1 MISNSTVYTKGIPKQ
16 NIEHIDI
23 ITFKQLQALTII
35 MIYTQLLNP
44 HSLESVN
51 INAKGNNSQLA
62 MIQYR
67 MEVWPQKSQWLTN
80 DQNTTDSV
88 EDTWKQPGNASTTV
102 MTQLKEHSIKITHS
116 YQLAFHTNKIYLTME

>member
-44 HSLESVN
+44 HSLESVT
-51 INAKGNNSQLA
+51 IN
-62 MIQYR
+62 
-67 MEVWPQKSQWLTN
+67 VQK
-80 DQNTTDSV
+80 
-88 EDTWKQPGNASTTV
+88 AITV
-102 MTQLKEHSIKITHS
+102 SWQ
-116 YQLAFHTNKIYLTME
+116 